1 MGEYHKWQVV
11 IDHSQHNC
19 ARCVIHAYVLSRK
32 FIHMGSITIISMV
45 ACLCFSIR
53 ERINDTGY
61 ATTRH
66 IAVAITDS
74 HMERKKIFAY

>member
-1 MGEYHKWQVV
+1 
-11 IDHSQHNC
+11 
-19 ARCVIHAYVLSRK
+19 
-32 FIHMGSITIISMV
+32 MGSITIISMV

-74 HMERKKIFAY
+74 HMEREKIFAY